1 MNIKIISNNRHIKC
15 YKNFI
20 KMEKKKNLNLL
31 KLSSKS
37 MKEVT
42 GGIND
47 GADVHSAWPE
57 YKGCKL
63 FTNSYGFNQNQK
75 LSETGAIK
83 K

>member
-1 MNIKIISNNRHIKC
+1 
-15 YKNFI
+15 
-20 KMEKKKNLNLL
+20 
-31 KLSSKS
+31 